1 MSLTLITIFNFQ
13 NMYSVNDKE
22 SSQFSLFNN
31 VTAKTPERSLSC
43 EETYERVR
51 TGEALL
57 GDSLQVRTKRARACL
72 ENGDKAGYDK
82 IKKGM
87 PAISV
92 HACFPK
98 ERRLDSEHSLS
109 GAMMIDYD
117 HLAPEAKSGLIERCK
132 ELPYVVMIC
141 ESLSGQGV
149 HLLVAYKKE
158 SMDEERFKRC
168 YDALCVY
175 LEIYAKEAPDRACK
189 DIARLMIINHDPEAY
204 FNPEAIPLDFSEV
217 ININN
222 LNHGFMLKNEFD
234 SLDRYLSQVDRD
246 LSLQE
251 GSRHM
256 TMVSLVSNLN
266 QAGFPENEVA
276 SVLPARYAQTGFPE
290 EEIANIV
297 HDVYDR
303 YSAQHGANR
312 KSFECHKDKWTGGQI
327 APVRDNQEDEA
338 ELDEDEI
345 LMTACPDVENLRD
358 YIPEYFLDA
367 FIDKADSKEN
377 QFATACVLLTALGA
391 TMSNLTVRTR
401 REEFPPFLFVAII
414 GEAAAGKSVPL
425 RSIWLYRIHADRVES
440 KDKLERD
447 KTEADYKKW
456 KACVDK
462 CKEEDCGCGPEPQR
476 MSPLV
481 LSCSSHISESK
492 LTQILAGNRS
502 YALLISES
510 EMDRSMELKDFP
522 LSAIL
527 RQLYEGEPVSSHTHA
542 HGDITVRR
550 PKAACVM
557 AGTPGQLGR
566 FFKNKENG
574 LTSRFLAI
582 FLPSSPYKP
591 IAPDNAQV
599 SAYYASRETL
609 EERMRA
615 FSTYTE
621 SLDIY
626 LYLEDD
632 CAREID
638 EYFEAAPRRF
648 AAYSS
653 DALISFIRRL
663 RGMTIRM
670 AAVLSVCAFYKDD
683 GKTCMRRNGGYS
695 LPIETV
701 RCVLGWCDYLIE
713 QHIRLLL
720 QLPDATVPG
729 SGNELKYKQA
739 FDKLPCSFSLKE
751 AVKIFEPYVKV
762 SRRTVQRYL
771 KKLVGAG
778 GLRSESQ
785 VYYKVDCPDT
795 VR

>member
-1 MSLTLITIFNFQ
+1 MIDN
-13 NMYSVNDKE
+13 
-22 SSQFSLFNN
+22 FSLFNS

-222 LNHGFMLKNEFD
+222 LNHEFMLNNEFD
-234 SLDRYLSQVDRD
+234 LLDRYLSQVDRD

-327 APVRDNQEDEA
+327 APARDNQEDEA
-338 ELDEDEI
+338 EPDEDEI

-358 YIPEYFLDA
+358 YIPECFLDA

-462 CKEEDCGCGPEPQR
+462 CKEEDCGCGTGATTDE
-476 MSPLV
+476 
-481 LSCSSHISESK
+481 SSRIILFISY
-492 LTQILAGNRS
+492 I
-502 YALLISES
+502 
-510 EMDRSMELKDFP
+510 
-522 LSAIL
+522 
-527 RQLYEGEPVSSHTHA
+527 
-542 HGDITVRR
+542 
-550 PKAACVM
+550 
-557 AGTPGQLGR
+557 
-566 FFKNKENG
+566 
-574 LTSRFLAI
+574 
-582 FLPSSPYKP
+582 
-591 IAPDNAQV
+591 
-599 SAYYASRETL
+599 RE
-609 EERMRA
+609 
-615 FSTYTE
+615 
-621 SLDIY
+621 
-626 LYLEDD
+626 
-632 CAREID
+632 
-638 EYFEAAPRRF
+638 
-648 AAYSS
+648 
-653 DALISFIRRL
+653 
-663 RGMTIRM
+663 
-670 AAVLSVCAFYKDD
+670 
-683 GKTCMRRNGGYS
+683 
-695 LPIETV
+695 
-701 RCVLGWCDYLIE
+701 
-713 QHIRLLL
+713 
-720 QLPDATVPG
+720 
-729 SGNELKYKQA
+729 
-739 FDKLPCSFSLKE
+739 
-751 AVKIFEPYVKV
+751 
-762 SRRTVQRYL
+762 
-771 KKLVGAG
+771 
-778 GLRSESQ
+778 
-785 VYYKVDCPDT
+785 
-795 VR
+795 